1 METIARRS
9 LVIVGGGISGCA
21 ALHYLNRKYQN
32 RADIT
37 VTLLEQSGRPGGTI
51 STRHEAGC
59 FFEQGPNG
67 FLDSKPR
74 TLEFITELG
83 LEGEILRAD
92 ESAKIRYICQNHTL
106 HALPSGPGEF
116 IRFPLLNPFQKL
128 RALAELVAGKGKE
141 PDETVGAFGRRRLG
155 KRFTEVFLDSM
166 VSGIYAGDP
175 DDLLLKAA
183 FPRVAELEARFGSL
197 LRAQIALA
205 KAGKAGGQ
213 AGSPRGRLTSFKKG
227 MQSVTARVAE
237 LYPGQ
242 IRTDSPVEGIIF
254 QDSRYQVKT
263 PEKTYA
269 ADELF
274 LCVPACAAAALT
286 ASLDSNLS
294 RSLEKIPYAP
304 VAVIGLVY
312 PKKQLPAGLAR
323 GFGYLIPSTEKSKIL
338 GVLFE
343 HDLFPGRTSPD
354 KALFR
359 IMAGGVRHPD
369 ILNLGPD
376 AIVDLARKELA
387 LTLKIEAKPE
397 HVFFKLWPRGIPQY
411 NRANVNALAEAD
423 RALDRFPGLRL
434 LANYRGGISFNDCV
448 ENAFEITKKSV
459 FPCCAEAHTGG
470 NDS

>member
-1 METIARRS
+1 MEAVEQKN

-21 ALHYLNRKYQN
+21 ALHYLNREYRG
-32 RADIT
+32 RAGVNI
-37 VTLLEQSGRPGGTI
+37 TLLEKSGRPGGTI

-59 FFEQGPNG
+59 FFEEGPNG

-74 TLEFITELG
+74 TLEFIAELG
-83 LEGEILRAD
+83 LEDELARAD
-92 ESAKIRYICQNHTL
+92 GATRTRYICQDHAL
-106 HALPSGPGEF
+106 HILPSGPGDF
-116 IRFPLLNPFQKL
+116 LRFPLLSPGQKL
-128 RALAELVAGKGKE
+128 RALAELVVGKGKKSG
-141 PDETVGAFGRRRLG
+141 ETVGAFGRRRLG
-155 KRFTEVFLDSM
+155 RRFTEVFIDSM

-183 FPRVAELEARFGSL
+183 FPRIAELEERFGSL

-213 AGSPRGRLTSFKKG
+213 AGSPRGRLTSFRKG

-237 LYPGQ
+237 LYPEQ
-242 IRTDSPVEGIIF
+242 IRTDCPVEGITF
-254 QDSRYQVKT
+254 KDSRYQVKT

-274 LCVPACAAAALT
+274 LCVPAYAAAGLT
-286 ASLDSNLS
+286 APLDQALS

-312 PKKQLPAGLAR
+312 PKGQLPAGLAK
-323 GFGYLIPSTEKSKIL
+323 GFGYLIPSTEKSEIL

-343 HDLFPGRTSPD
+343 HDLFPGRTSPE

-359 IMAGGVRHPD
+359 IMAGGVRHPVLLD
-369 ILNLGPD
+369 LGAD
-376 AIVDLARKELA
+376 NIVDLARKELA
-387 LTLKIEAKPE
+387 LTLKIKAEPE

-411 NRANVNALAEAD
+411 NRAGVTALAEAN
-423 RALDRFPGLRL
+423 RALSRFPGLRL

-448 ENAFEITKKSV
+448 ENAFWTAKESV
-459 FPCCAEAHTGG
+459 LPHCRNSCGG
-470 NDS
+470 K